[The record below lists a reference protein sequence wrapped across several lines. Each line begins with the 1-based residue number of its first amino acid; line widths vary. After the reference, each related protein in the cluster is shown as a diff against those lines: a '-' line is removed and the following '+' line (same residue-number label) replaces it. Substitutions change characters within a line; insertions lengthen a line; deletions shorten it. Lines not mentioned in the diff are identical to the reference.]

1 MQEALDIF
9 YHISQLLLFPVLL
22 AIYALFLYSLI
33 EIGRFAAVWWFRK
46 RERATYLA
54 GQYHNLTRAYPLT
67 IYWAMNPDLQTKE
80 LETYALKLLE
90 PVRIATRVT
99 PMLGLIA
106 TLIPMGPALMAL
118 SENNVFAMSDHLR
131 TAFTAVIIGL
141 AAASLTYWIASVK
154 RRWLVEELTAIERQM
169 GVPREA

>member
-1 MQEALDIF
+1 MQQALDIF
-9 YHISQLLLFPVLL
+9 YNISQLLLFPVLI
-22 AIYALFLYSLI
+22 AIYGLFLYALV
-33 EIGRFAAVWWFRK
+33 EIGRFSALWWFRK

-54 GQYHNLTRAYPLT
+54 GHYHQLTRAYPLT
-67 IYWAMNPDLQTKE
+67 IHWATNPDMRTRE

-141 AAASLTYWIASVK
+141 SAASLTYWVASVK

-169 GVPREA
+169 EVQHEA